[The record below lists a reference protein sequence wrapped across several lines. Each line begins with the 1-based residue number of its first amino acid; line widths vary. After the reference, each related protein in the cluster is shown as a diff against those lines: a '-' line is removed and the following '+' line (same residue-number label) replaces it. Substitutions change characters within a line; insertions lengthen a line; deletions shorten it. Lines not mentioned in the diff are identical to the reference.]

1 KEIIS
6 ELPPGT
12 VLRQVAGGGG
22 GFGNPF
28 SRSADRVAK
37 EMRNGVIS
45 PRRAREEYGV
55 VITPGTYEV
64 DRIKTGRLR
73 RDR

>member
-1 KEIIS
+1 
-6 ELPPGT
+6 
-12 VLRQVAGGGG
+12 
-22 GFGNPF
+22 
-28 SRSADRVAK
+28 
-37 EMRNGVIS
+37 MRNGVIS

-64 DRIKTGRLR
+64 DRIETGRLR